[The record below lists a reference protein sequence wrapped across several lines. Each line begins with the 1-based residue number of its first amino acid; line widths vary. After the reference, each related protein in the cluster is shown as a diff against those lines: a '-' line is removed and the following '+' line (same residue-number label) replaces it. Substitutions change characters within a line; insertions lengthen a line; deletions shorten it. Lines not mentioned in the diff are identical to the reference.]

1 MASDDGT
8 NPIFEYGP
16 RYASRRWR
24 VFPGDSV
31 PNSSC
36 SFSDIGLADPRKY
49 TAGLLGVPNGDQQH
63 PVRGRA

>member
-8 NPIFEYGP
+8 KPIFEYVP
-16 RYASRRWR
+16 RYAARRWR

-36 SFSDIGLADPRKY
+36 SFSDIGLADPRRHIL
-49 TAGLLGVPNGDQQH
+49 GLLGVPNRDPQQA
-63 PVRGRA
+63 VRRPL